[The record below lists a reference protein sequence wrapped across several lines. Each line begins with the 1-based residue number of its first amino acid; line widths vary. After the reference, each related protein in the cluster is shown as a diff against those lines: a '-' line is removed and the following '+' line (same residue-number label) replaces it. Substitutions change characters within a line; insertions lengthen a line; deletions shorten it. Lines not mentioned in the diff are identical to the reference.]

1 MLPPPPPLP
10 HARAWQ
16 AGVGLPAQLHPP
28 PHPLTPPCSPP
39 ALLPSPPPPPTPT
52 TQPPMP
58 PPPPPPPPRPR
69 CLVHAAGELGG
80 GGKDGRGAKGAKRPC
95 RPPAPC
101 ARDNSHTAARSPVG
115 VTHAP
120 APARGGGTGR
130 PSGGAGVVGCEGNGG
145 ERGRPRGGRGG
156 CARTA
161 AVGTSLASWRE
172 RSGERRG
179 WQRGWGGGSGPTSR
193 RSCVRHTHRRGPDKK
208 RTAATSVGKKRRLHV
223 ANWHLGGPPPDGM
236 GGAGGGCVPE
246 TQRGEAG
253 LRSQAPPF
261 HRPPSGTYSSG
272 PHPPVAASGR
282 AVRRLVAADAGDDRQ
297 QQGMDARVDGTTTNE

>member
-120 APARGGGTGR
+120 APARGGGGLGGTLCCQRWWLPLCRGVTGR
-130 PSGGAGVVGCEGNGG
+130 LPAAG
-145 ERGRPRGGRGG
+145 
-156 CARTA
+156 
-161 AVGTSLASWRE
+161 W
-172 RSGERRG
+172 
-179 WQRGWGGGSGPTSR
+179 
-193 RSCVRHTHRRGPDKK
+193 
-208 RTAATSVGKKRRLHV
+208 
-223 ANWHLGGPPPDGM
+223 
-236 GGAGGGCVPE
+236 GGAGGRADG
-246 TQRGEAG
+246 RGVAVVVGRSVGFGVSVGSPRSAG
-253 LRSQAPPF
+253 GPAAGVEGPRVERR
-261 HRPPSGTYSSG
+261 RPGARLS
-272 PHPPVAASGR
+272 AAR
-282 AVRRLVAADAGDDRQ
+282 A
-297 QQGMDARVDGTTTNE
+297 